1 MQTIDNKKLRNIH
14 GKEIDLSKPIQEI
27 EKKTVPLESLFILSQ
42 SIVEIWKLRRLWM
55 SRFNDLHAYYY
66 FSRRIPFVI
75 RCLELEVDQWERM
88 TKKREIIKIIFAF
101 ARGYLEN
108 RKSYRDKRES
118 FWKRKRYP
126 NYTFI
131 ENRSKSWNKFRSS
144 FCRSIFKVLNVLIFS
159 RLESLVAWIIRII
172 IFTCLKSRLG
182 ASRSLIHHVIIH
194 NIIASSR
201 AAWN

>member
-1 MQTIDNKKLRNIH
+1 MKTRKIMNESFQRSTCVLLFFQKNPVCHSLFGARSGSVRANDKEKGDNKNYLC
-14 GKEIDLSKPIQEI
+14 LC
-27 EKKTVPLESLFILSQ
+27 T
-42 SIVEIWKLRRLWM
+42 RR
-55 SRFNDLHAYYY
+55 
-66 FSRRIPFVI
+66 
-75 RCLELEVDQWERM
+75 
-88 TKKREIIKIIFAF
+88 T
-101 ARGYLEN
+101 EN
-108 RKSYRDKRES
+108 RIGINEKAFEKEKDILII
-118 FWKRKRYP
+118 
-126 NYTFI
+126 TFI